1 MMHAYDELYL
11 EPARESLGNMLH
23 FAVYDLKTGIEEFYG
38 MFLNTGIGARFGR
51 GEAGLTVGMSG
62 IELAYEV
69 LFKVTGTYC
78 NVKPSFYTDKS
89 PEYWCGWALAYYEW
103 DRNIPFERINEV
115 IGIKEILDM
124 YDPFHE
130 ADIRKF
136 VDEMD
141 HRMSMHS
148 EVSRL
153 ARLRR
158 YADLTQKKL
167 AEKSGVS
174 ARMIEQYEQG
184 KKSLK
189 RASAETVYSLS
200 KALNCKIEDLML

>member
-11 EPARESLGNMLH
+11 EPAREALGNMLH
-23 FAVYDLKTGIEEFYG
+23 FAVYDLKIGIEEFYS
-38 MFLNTGIGARFGR
+38 MFLNSGIGARFGR

-69 LFKVTGTYC
+69 LYKVTGTYC
-78 NVKPSFYTDKS
+78 NVKPSFCTDRS
-89 PEYWCGWALAYYEW
+89 PEYWSGWALAYYEW
-103 DRNIPFERINEV
+103 YRDIPFERINEV
-115 IGIKEILDM
+115 IGIKEIMDM

-141 HRMSMHS
+141 QRLSVHPD
-148 EVSRL
+148 VSRL
-153 ARLRR
+153 ARFRR
-158 YADLTQKKL
+158 YADLTQKML

-174 ARMIEQYEQG
+174 IRMIEQYEQG

-200 KALNCKIEDLML
+200 KALNCKVEDLVL